1 MLNVQADTEE
11 EWFNTERIRDNAG
24 EWLEAEFPDISDDST
39 LQSLDSTIARASNLK
54 RRINNIRAILER
66 LGDCSYQENL
76 NTDSGIEEV
85 NHYTPVPDNSCQNP
99 TLDTVLSRS

>member
-1 MLNVQADTEE
+1 MVNLAQAQATKFVDNPLFLSNIDDTWFNAECPSRDTEE

-54 RRINNIRAILER
+54 RRINNIL
-66 LGDCSYQENL
+66 
-76 NTDSGIEEV
+76 
-85 NHYTPVPDNSCQNP
+85 YTPVNKEGS
-99 TLDTVLSRS
+99 TREGG